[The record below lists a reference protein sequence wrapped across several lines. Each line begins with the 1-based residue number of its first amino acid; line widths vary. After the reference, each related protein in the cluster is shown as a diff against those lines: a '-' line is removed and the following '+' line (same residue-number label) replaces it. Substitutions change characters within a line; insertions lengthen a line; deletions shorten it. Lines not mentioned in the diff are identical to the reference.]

1 MNYWKN
7 ISWLFV
13 PFYLFII
20 LYILDIKYQCPWKTI
35 LNIPCPG
42 CGMTR
47 AVKLILQGQIID
59 SFQYNIMALPLVII
73 TIISIVCL
81 VIDIIKNQTTYINRI
96 DKIVQK
102 HMVLILSFVVVVWLF
117 NILLNGKRL

>member
-1 MNYWKN
+1 
-7 ISWLFV
+7 
-13 PFYLFII
+13 
-20 LYILDIKYQCPWKTI
+20 
-35 LNIPCPG
+35 
-42 CGMTR
+42 MTR